1 MSSQVVRP
9 SPPLE
14 IIDLID
20 GANLREVCWNQKF
33 LERVRVR
40 EEYKLQH
47 RQAVAYCNVAHDRY
61 RLVACFY
68 GLAVLILPPVD
79 QQDRAS
85 LYLKISQFLEQF
97 GTRAKALKLIEH
109 QREITAKRIE
119 RRSKPAKV

>member
-1 MSSQVVRP
+1 MSSPVAKP

-33 LERVRVR
+33 LERVRD
-40 EEYKLQH
+40 EYKLQH

-68 GLAVLILPPVD
+68 GLAVLILPPVNE
-79 QQDRAS
+79 QDRTS
-85 LYLKISQFLEQF
+85 LYLKISQFLQQF
-97 GTRAKALKLIEH
+97 GTRAKASKLIEY

-119 RRSKPAKV
+119 RRNKPAKV